1 VGLYH
6 QLLPAISSGY
16 GYTSLLVA
24 MIASF
29 RSVLVPPLC
38 LFFAVLNVGSIQ
50 LPLRMSLDSS
60 LDGVIQGALVLSV
73 LLIQGL
79 EATIRK
85 RRGRLA

>member
-1 VGLYH
+1 
-6 QLLPAISSGY
+6 
-16 GYTSLLVA
+16 
-24 MIASF
+24 
-29 RSVLVPPLC
+29 
-38 LFFAVLNVGSIQ
+38 
-50 LPLRMSLDSS
+50 MSLDSS